1 MYCRRSDAEEAHDV
15 GLRGRA
21 PVYERIGLDEG
32 EILTLSRAEILSRIS
47 LGSIHQ
53 QSSIM
58 EGAR

>member
-1 MYCRRSDAEEAHDV
+1 MSPRFSSV

-21 PVYERIGLDEG
+21 AIYQRIGLDEG
-32 EILTLSRAEILSRIS
+32 EILALSRAEILSRIS
-47 LGSIHQ
+47 LRSIHQ